1 MLKSLLA
8 AFAVPELRQ
17 RIQFVFIMFAVFMV
31 GLHIPV
37 PGVNRS
43 GLEALVN
50 SQGLL
55 TIFDT
60 FSGGAFRKFTIFAMG
75 ITPYINASII
85 MQLLTVAM
93 PQLEELAKEGEGGRK
108 QIAKYTRYLTAVLA
122 VVQAFGLLAML
133 GAWHRGAG
141 PQIIEASP
149 LTLVQIVVTLTAGTC
164 FLMWMGELITEK
176 GIGQG
181 VSLVIFCSIMAR
193 IPYDVSRTLAN
204 FGLESTSGVTPV
216 GLLLLVA
223 LFLGMV
229 IAIVFMNDGVRR
241 VPIQHAKRTVGNR
254 VYQGGG
260 SFLPF
265 KVNTAGVIPIIFA
278 ISLLMF
284 PTTIASWFV
293 NSPPPYGHMAKSVAS
308 FFTPGQSW
316 AASVLYGMLIMAFT
330 YFYAAIQINIPE
342 LSDNLKKYGS
352 FIPGIRPGRP
362 TQEYLDRVL
371 TRITFAGAVF
381 LTIIGLMQYYTK
393 QITGVQTFSLVGGT
407 SLLIVVGVA
416 LDTMQSLESHLV
428 MRNYE
433 GFIKQAR

>member
-8 AFAVPELRQ
+8 AFALPELRQ
-17 RIQFVFIMFAVFMV
+17 RIQFVFMMFAVFMI

-37 PGVNRS
+37 PGINRA
-43 GLEALVN
+43 EMERLVHDN
-50 SQGLL
+50 GILQL
-55 TIFDT
+55 FDT

-93 PQLEELAKEGEGGRK
+93 PQLEALAKEGEGGRK
-108 QIAKYTRYLTAVLA
+108 IIAKYTRYLTAILA
-122 VVQAFGLLAML
+122 VVQACGLIVML
-133 GAWHRGAG
+133 GGIGGGRH
-141 PQIIEASP
+141 IIEGNP
-149 LTLVQIVVTLTAGTC
+149 LTLAQIVITLAAGTC
-164 FLMWMGELITEK
+164 FLMWMGELITER

-193 IPYDVSRTLAN
+193 IPYDVKRTLEGFSFDAAAAVTP
-204 FGLESTSGVTPV
+204 FGLIK
-216 GLLLLVA
+216 LVV
-223 LFLGMV
+223 LFVAMV
-229 IAIVFMNDGVRR
+229 VAIIYMNDGVRR
-241 VPIQHAKRTVGNR
+241 VPIQHAKRTVGTR
-254 VYQGGG
+254 VYQGSG

-284 PTTIASWFV
+284 PATIASWFFAA
-293 NSPPPYGHMAKSVAS
+293 PPPYGRWAHNVAGI
-308 FFTPGQSW
+308 FQPGQSW
-316 AASVLYGMLIMAFT
+316 FASVVYAMLIMAFT

-371 TRITFAGAVF
+371 TRITFAGALF
-381 LTIIGLMQYYTK
+381 LTVIGLMQYYTR

-433 GFIKQAR
+433 GFIKQVR

>member
-1 MLKSLLA
+1 
-8 AFAVPELRQ
+8 
-17 RIQFVFIMFAVFMV
+17 
-31 GLHIPV
+31 
-37 PGVNRS
+37 
-43 GLEALVN
+43 
-50 SQGLL
+50 
-55 TIFDT
+55 
-60 FSGGAFRKFTIFAMG
+60 
-75 ITPYINASII
+75 
-85 MQLLTVAM
+85 M

-133 GAWHRGAG
+133 GAWHHSANS
-141 PQIIEASP
+141 IIEASP
-149 LTLVQIVVTLTAGTC
+149 LTLLQIVVTLTAGTC
-164 FLMWMGELITEK
+164 FLMWMGELITER

-193 IPYDVSRTLAN
+193 IPYDIKRTIAN

-216 GLLLLVA
+216 GLTALVL

-229 IAIVFMNDGVRR
+229 VAIVFMNDGVRR

-284 PTTIASWFV
+284 PTTIASWFF
-293 NSPPPYGHMAKSVAS
+293 NAPLPYSRIAHSVAG

-316 AASVLYGMLIMAFT
+316 VASVFYGILIMAFT

-381 LTIIGLMQYYTK
+381 LTFIGLMQYYTR

-433 GFIKQAR
+433 GFIKQVR